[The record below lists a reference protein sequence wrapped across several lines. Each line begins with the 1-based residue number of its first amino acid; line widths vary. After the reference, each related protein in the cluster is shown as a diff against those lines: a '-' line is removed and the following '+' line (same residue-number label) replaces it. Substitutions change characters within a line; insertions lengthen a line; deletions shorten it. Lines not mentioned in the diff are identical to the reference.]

1 MLDWRSLPDD
11 RRSNHGVNILF
22 VCTGN
27 VCRSPMAEG
36 FLRHEAQLR
45 GIDIQVRSTGTHAW
59 TGRAATI
66 DGRRIMA
73 ELGVPIDDH
82 RTLELDGRLVD
93 WADLIIGM
101 SREHVRETIRAFPD
115 AAARTFTMKG
125 FLELLPSLPPYED
138 TGSWLE
144 EAARLRDSGDAPAD
158 QDIEDPMGERQEAY
172 RRVAAEIRELV
183 DRLAEGFEGKRVRLR
198 A

>member
-1 MLDWRSLPDD
+1 M
-11 RRSNHGVNILF
+11 NILF

-36 FLRHEAQLR
+36 FLRHEAQRR
-45 GIDIQVRSTGTHAW
+45 GIGIDVRSTGTHAW

-66 DGRRIMA
+66 DGRRVMA
-73 ELGVPIDDH
+73 DHGVPIDDH
-82 RTLELDGRLVD
+82 RTLELDRPLVD

-101 SREHVRETIRAFPD
+101 SREHVRETLRAFPD
-115 AAARTFTMKG
+115 AAGRTFTMKG
-125 FLELLPSLPPYED
+125 FLELLPSLPAYED

-144 EAARLRDSGDAPAD
+144 EAARLRDHGDPPAD

-172 RRVAAEIRELV
+172 RRVAAEVKDLV
-183 DRLAEGFEGKRVRLR
+183 ERFAAGLEGKRVRLR